1 MSDAAPSG
9 GATGLKSRHAAR
21 SSSPAP
27 PKPSTYEFDPS
38 KGKSVRGQ
46 AHAAALHQQQFEPL
60 MPVPLLR
67 HKGWLV
73 VAAIACALFAFAV
86 HITRSGNLLLTLRPH
101 HFEHCRIVK
110 GPVGAEDIALDP
122 RGVAFVSSDARQWVP
137 QMGRDGFFTTSAKI
151 PSLMAAVSLDEQGA
165 LYAYDARPAGESTT
179 AGTMTRLEIEG
190 LPPSVTDMHPHGIHI
205 PRSSGSPAERTWLYV
220 LNHQRDG
227 DRVLVL
233 EVEHKTVS
241 VRVPGASGSKSE
253 SAPLW
258 PPRLVFRGLI
268 SGGEAFTAIND
279 LVSLYPLEQENGSTL
294 HSMYISN
301 FLGSRLG
308 DLGWNVV
315 ETFLHRPWGSV
326 ALCQARLPAEG
337 AAASGILESNCT
349 VAIGH
354 LVSPN
359 GLALSLDQRNLY
371 VAQTLTHELNVF
383 ELPNPAASA
392 PTSPAAPG
400 ADERSWVH
408 GSLRLL
414 PLRRLGSQHLA
425 TAVDNLDQDPL
436 TGDLFIGAHPKL
448 LDTLAHQEEP
458 TKHRAP
464 TQVLRLRRR
473 TEEERSASSASS
485 GGAKGRGMRRGM
497 SGAAASSPFA
507 VREVHLSSGEAF
519 SGSSVGV
526 WSRRSKELLIGG
538 VSDDGIYVCPYEGEE
553 SDRKQERAQ
562 AQEGEQ
568 DGQQ

>member
-1 MSDAAPSG
+1 
-9 GATGLKSRHAAR
+9 
-21 SSSPAP
+21 
-27 PKPSTYEFDPS
+27 
-38 KGKSVRGQ
+38 
-46 AHAAALHQQQFEPL
+46 
-60 MPVPLLR
+60 
-67 HKGWLV
+67 
-73 VAAIACALFAFAV
+73 
-86 HITRSGNLLLTLRPH
+86 
-101 HFEHCRIVK
+101 
-110 GPVGAEDIALDP
+110 
-122 RGVAFVSSDARQWVP
+122 VAFVSSDARQWVP
-137 QMGRDGFFTTSAKI
+137 QMGRDGFFATSAKI

-165 LYAYDARPAGESTT
+165 LYAYDARLSGESTT
-179 AGTMTRLEIEG
+179 AGTMTRLEIEE

-205 PRSSGSPAERTWLYV
+205 PRSGKTDNPAERTWLYV

-241 VRVPGASGSKSE
+241 VRVPGAGGSKSSE

-279 LVSLYPLEQENGSTL
+279 LVSLYPLEQEDGSTL

-308 DLGWNVV
+308 DLAWNVV

-337 AAASGILESNCT
+337 AAASGMLESNCT

-383 ELPNPAASA
+383 ELPDPAATAAASSSA
-392 PTSPAAPG
+392 AAPG

-425 TAVDNLDQDPL
+425 TAVDNLDLDPL

-448 LDTLAHQEEP
+448 LDALAHQEEP
-458 TKHRAP
+458 QKHRAP

-473 TEEERSASSASS
+473 SEEERSASSASS
-485 GGAKGRGMRRGM
+485 GAKGRSMRRGI

-507 VREVHLSSGEAF
+507 VREVHLSSGEVF

-568 DGQQ
+568 EGQQ